1 MSKRIT
7 MLIFALIIVGLIVFF
22 VLPRKSPP
30 PPNSNGNNVV
40 TKPKIEIPKDKE
52 TCLAKNGKWA
62 KIGPAPVESCN
73 LPTSDG
79 GKECTDTSECEG
91 TCLAALSNEEQNLV
105 MREKK
110 TIQTKG
116 KCTPWVITVG
126 CQARVQNGK
135 VNGILCID

>member
-1 MSKRIT
+1 MSNKKT
-7 MLIFALIIVGLIVFF
+7 FLLLAFFLVGVVILFLV
-22 VLPRKSPP
+22 PRK
-30 PPNSNGNNVV
+30 NLQLNDETSNVIPRGA
-40 TKPKIEIPKDKE
+40 KIEIPKDKE

-91 TCLAALSNEEQNLV
+91 TCLAALSNKEQNLV

-135 VNGILCID
+135 VQGILCID